1 MDNSYRCTSSSGRE
15 KFCTKYLHDSW
26 VVSNDWGRPGEKSD
40 IDMLIISW
48 YWAATTITSVGYG
61 DILPNN
67 TGEYA
72 FATVIE
78 IVGSLLV
85 AVLFGSMSL
94 IATTLYQVRGW
105 RRQRVTGGGGSGV
118 CVCVCVCV

>member
-1 MDNSYRCTSSSGRE
+1 MEDAYKCTSESGRE
-15 KFCTKYLHDSW
+15 KFCTTYRHDSW
-26 VVSNDWGRPGEKSD
+26 VVANGWDVGGMQD

-61 DILPNN
+61 DILPHN

-94 IATTLYQVRGW
+94 IATNLYQVRGC
-105 RRQRVTGGGGSGV
+105 RRQRVRRGGRRMEW
-118 CVCVCVCV
+118 CVCVCVR